1 MNIKLK
7 GDIKILPKK
16 SIDLLPGFTVL
27 IGCNGAGKTTLIDS
41 LYTTCRSMDNVVCL
55 SYNDRSDGGSLLI
68 SEFMCKGRMSDAAA
82 MTFASEGERIL
93 IGLTQFL
100 HKVKKALEDNPRK
113 DVVILYDAVDSGMS
127 LDVVKEFKQYHY
139 QLLEKLKRSKLYN
152 GRRRD
157 VYIVVAANSYGMCK
171 DELCFDV
178 STWKDYF
185 ELTYDDFETVI
196 DKSRIRKDKR
206 NKKLYEAENRK
217 QGQKVSKRKS

>member
-1 MNIKLK
+1 MKIKLK

-41 LYTTCRSMDNVVCL
+41 LYTTCRAMDNVVCL
-55 SYNDRSDGGSLLI
+55 AYNDRAEGGSSLI
-68 SEFMCKGRMSDAAA
+68 SSFVHKGRMHDAAA
-82 MTFASEGERIL
+82 MTFSSEGERIV

-100 HKVKKALEDNPRK
+100 YKVKKELEDNPGK

-127 LDVVKEFKQYHY
+127 LDCVKEFKQYNH
-139 QLLEKLKRSKLYN
+139 QLLENLKKS
-152 GRRRD
+152 RRE

-178 STWKDYF
+178 SAWKDYYD
-185 ELTYDDFETVI
+185 LTYDDFETVI
-196 DKSRIRKDKR
+196 DKSRIKKDKR

-217 QGQKVSKRKS
+217 QGQKVSERKS

>member
-16 SIDLLPGFTVL
+16 TIDLLPGFTVL

-41 LYTTCRSMDNVVCL
+41 LYTTCRKMDNVVCL

-82 MTFASEGERIL
+82 MTFSSEGERIV
-93 IGLTQFL
+93 IGLTSFL
-100 HKVKKALEDNPRK
+100 HKVKKELEDNPGK

-127 LDVVKEFKQYHY
+127 LDVVKEFKQYNY
-139 QLLEKLKRSKLYN
+139 QLLENLKKHRKE
-152 GRRRD
+152 
-157 VYIVVAANSYGMCK
+157 VYIIVAANSYGMCK

-178 STWKDYF
+178 SSWQDYY

-217 QGQKVSKRKS
+217 QGKKVSERKS